1 MNKRLSPLNNYTLH
15 ENISWIYTNSI
26 IYVKGFSIKRIDLP
40 DFNIISLFDYEIHG
54 QVCDFEQGNFVTYP
68 QTVGYFC
75 CKKLISMNWLTSVIY
90 NWLLA
95 GSVQLRYSERMGQ
108 SKNMWQGNKVHYN
121 LCIYQYKQIALR
133 HVKGHRFI
141 M

>member
-1 MNKRLSPLNNYTLH
+1 MKYMDKCVTLN
-15 ENISWIYTNSI
+15 S
-26 IYVKGFSIKRIDLP
+26 
-40 DFNIISLFDYEIHG
+40 
-54 QVCDFEQGNFVTYP
+54 GNFVTYP

-90 NWLLA
+90 NWSLA
-95 GSVQLRYSERMGQ
+95 GSVQAYGWKQIRYSERMGQ

>member
-1 MNKRLSPLNNYTLH
+1 MKYMDKCVTLN
-15 ENISWIYTNSI
+15 S
-26 IYVKGFSIKRIDLP
+26 
-40 DFNIISLFDYEIHG
+40 
-54 QVCDFEQGNFVTYP
+54 GNFVTYP
-68 QTVGYFC
+68 QIVGYFC
-75 CKKLISMNWLTSVIY
+75 CKKLISMNWLNSVIY
-90 NWLLA
+90 NWSLA
-95 GSVQLRYSERMGQ
+95 GSVQAYGWKQLRYSERMGQ